1 MIAHIDLDSFFVSV
15 ARLADPA
22 LAGKK
27 IAVVGGGDEE
37 IFGGKSELGSVILS
51 ASYEA
56 RADGVHSAQ
65 PVKIALGLCPQLI
78 LVRARHGEY
87 RKISREIYEFL
98 LNFTPEIEKFS
109 IDEFFLNLRG
119 TPYDADALSFAAFLQ
134 SEIMRR
140 FSLPCS
146 VGLSEAKLIAKLATS
161 LAKPFGVRQ
170 ILKSQIAREL
180 SAVPV
185 AKFPGIGKA
194 AQKTLGKYGIV
205 SFGDALRH
213 REIFEKMGAN
223 GRKIFAALSGEDEG
237 EVVSKRERKSIGFGR
252 SFAPCAD
259 RDELRRKILI
269 LARHLAGEVL
279 ARGLKPT
286 TYDLKIRYKSRE
298 EFSHQISQDRAFSLS
313 LLSETALELFRL
325 CDVKKGAQIIHVAL
339 NLSNFSGK
347 SGSSLLFGE
356 IDKKQQSLDRSLS
369 RIWEKFGIEKLKKA
383 SEI

>member
-65 PVKIALGLCPQLI
+65 PVKQALALCPQLI
-78 LVRARHGEY
+78 LVRAKHGEY

-119 TPYDADALSFAAFLQ
+119 TAYDADALSFAAFLQ

-170 ILKSQIAREL
+170 I
-180 SAVPV
+180 
-185 AKFPGIGKA
+185 
-194 AQKTLGKYGIV
+194 
-205 SFGDALRH
+205 
-213 REIFEKMGAN
+213 
-223 GRKIFAALSGEDEG
+223 
-237 EVVSKRERKSIGFGR
+237 
-252 SFAPCAD
+252 
-259 RDELRRKILI
+259 
-269 LARHLAGEVL
+269 
-279 ARGLKPT
+279 
-286 TYDLKIRYKSRE
+286 
-298 EFSHQISQDRAFSLS
+298 
-313 LLSETALELFRL
+313 
-325 CDVKKGAQIIHVAL
+325 
-339 NLSNFSGK
+339 
-347 SGSSLLFGE
+347 
-356 IDKKQQSLDRSLS
+356 
-369 RIWEKFGIEKLKKA
+369 
-383 SEI
+383 

>member
-78 LVRARHGEY
+78 LVRSQHGEY

-119 TPYDADALSFAAFLQ
+119 TAYDADALSFAAFLQ

-205 SFGDALRH
+205 SFGDALGLLH
-213 REIFEKMGAN
+213 
-223 GRKIFAALSGEDEG
+223 AA
-237 EVVSKRERKSIGFGR
+237 RMRAR
-252 SFAPCAD
+252 S
-259 RDELRRKILI
+259 
-269 LARHLAGEVL
+269 
-279 ARGLKPT
+279 
-286 TYDLKIRYKSRE
+286 
-298 EFSHQISQDRAFSLS
+298 SQ
-313 LLSETALELFRL
+313 
-325 CDVKKGAQIIHVAL
+325 
-339 NLSNFSGK
+339 
-347 SGSSLLFGE
+347 SGSA
-356 IDKKQQSLDRSLS
+356 
-369 RIWEKFGIEKLKKA
+369 KA
-383 SEI
+383 SALGAASRRAPIGTSCGVKF